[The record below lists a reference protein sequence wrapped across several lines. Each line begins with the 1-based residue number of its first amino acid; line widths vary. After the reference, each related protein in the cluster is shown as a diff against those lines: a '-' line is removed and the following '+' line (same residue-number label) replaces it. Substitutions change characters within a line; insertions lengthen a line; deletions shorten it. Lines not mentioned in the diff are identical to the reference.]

1 MRPYSITRREFITT
15 TTLAAAAA
23 ALPRSTL
30 AQSPAPVAKSPAAA
44 PLIGVYGPRVW
55 VKFNLGTDAL
65 LDAAKAAGF
74 RSVEMLGGG
83 SGAARIKGTPP
94 APESIREK
102 LEARGLVSTVG
113 SLVVPER
120 TPHAEAV
127 ASTRAQLKR
136 MQVIGQKYAL
146 CGGLNDES
154 QWIPF
159 CKVLNDAAAFGQDLG
174 IQITTKHHHGLNNT
188 AVELLGWM
196 HQVNHPNFK
205 LFFDPGNTIYYTGKD
220 PVKQLD
226 ILGPHVTGW
235 VAKDCSEAIYLE
247 RKSGDPAFGTRTPDP
262 SGNEVMIQF
271 GTGKVDFAGVY
282 RKLKSYGFNGV
293 IYVEGTTAGDTVEAT
308 IANARANLEFVKKAI
323 A

>member
-1 MRPYSITRREFITT
+1 MNRRDFLTT
-15 TTLAAAAA
+15 AALAAAAA
-23 ALPRSTL
+23 TLPRIAT
-30 AQSPAPVAKSPAAA
+30 AQTPKAATNA

-113 SLVVPER
+113 SLVVPDK

-127 ASTRAQLKR
+127 AATRAQLKR

-188 AVELLGWM
+188 AVELLGWL

-235 VAKDCSEAIYLE
+235 VAKDCAEAIYLE
-247 RKSGDPAFGTRTPDP
+247 RKSGDPAFGNKAPDP

-271 GTGKVDFAGVY
+271 GTGKVDFPGVY

-293 IYVEGTTAGDTVEAT
+293 IYVEGTTSGDTVEAT
-308 IANARANLEFVKKAI
+308 TANARTNLEFLKKAI
-323 A
+323 S